1 MKLSIAKANR
11 SYLSVSIAA
20 SNLESGWGKEEN
32 LEEEAEVHKEEFG
45 YITVIENVFGFKQI
59 LPLQEGDNVIGR
71 RCVGTVIN
79 TPIESGDMSM
89 DRRHCII
96 NIKRNKQGKLIYTLR
111 DAPSLTG
118 FWETKTG
125 YGLKMVLL

>member
-1 MKLSIAKANR
+1 MRTLWQTIQHPSRKSKVKALR
-11 SYLSVSIAA
+11 
-20 SNLESGWGKEEN
+20 KEEN

-45 YITVIENVFGFKQI
+45 YITVIENVFGFKQV

-96 NIKRNKQGKLIYTLR
+96 NVKRNKQE
-111 DAPSLTG
+111 SLFTH
-118 FWETKTG
+118 
-125 YGLKMVLL
+125 YGRPQPHRYLSHE